1 MTKFLFSNQGETSLR
16 LFTEIENNLERN
28 YLIVD
33 PLGEFAISQIEPDST
48 RNTVEISIQCGLM
61 PMLDET
67 GNIDINW
74 LSSFPLG
81 LELEENL
88 LIKNE
93 SGLIKISIPI
103 SFSFQIIPF
112 KILMPNVEPSEEAK
126 TLQSISFGSV
136 VDFN

>member
-1 MTKFLFSNQGETSLR
+1 LTKFLFSNQGETSLR

-28 YLIVD
+28 YLIVE

-48 RNTVEISIQCGLM
+48 RNAVEISIQCGLM
-61 PMLDET
+61 PMLDEI
-67 GNIDINW
+67 GNIDFNW
-74 LSSFPLG
+74 LSAFPLG

-103 SFSFQIIPF
+103 SFSFHIIPF

-136 VDFN
+136 VDFS